1 MITSIKI
8 DRLSYDG
15 KGIGYIDG
23 KVAFVCGALPG
34 EEVSVKVISDKKS
47 YYECEL
53 VDVITRSDKRIESAC
68 PYFNICGGCAYMHV
82 SHSDESEMKAS
93 ALEDI
98 LKRKAGLEVDVKKV
112 MSDKDV
118 CYRNKLSLKVKNYE
132 FGFYK
137 EETHEFVKIDDCLL
151 ASDAIRSVFKLKDY
165 LKFREGNILIRSNFN
180 GEIIIK
186 IDTSDEIKTD
196 ILKIKESVKL
206 VGIILNDRVIYGE
219 DFFIE
224 RVYNYFYKVNV
235 NSFFQVNLD
244 ILGKV
249 IDILR
254 ENSYG
259 VVADLYCGVG
269 TLGIPLKK
277 DKLYG
282 IEIVKEA
289 VIDAIYNAKINKQDN
304 KYMLGS
310 AEVISKINDKI
321 DTIIIDPPR
330 AGLNKKTLDF
340 LINYK
345 SDNLIYMSCN
355 PFTLARDLSI
365 LKDIYEVNDVY
376 YLDMFPKTKH
386 MECLCVLKLK

>member
-1 MITSIKI
+1 MNYIYDIVLNFNKEYYNFFEWNKRDNIVNVKKIPLFLVNNDTFKMFKYDNVTVSSDFINLIKDKTYTYSRIKI
-8 DRLSYDG
+8 GNTSLITNG
-15 KGIGYIDG
+15 K
-23 KVAFVCGALPG
+23 
-34 EEVSVKVISDKKS
+34 EVIFDNNSSLIM
-47 YYECEL
+47 
-53 VDVITRSDKRIESAC
+53 DVNE
-68 PYFNICGGCAYMHV
+68 
-82 SHSDESEMKAS
+82 
-93 ALEDI
+93 
-98 LKRKAGLEVDVKKV
+98 
-112 MSDKDV
+112 
-118 CYRNKLSLKVKNYE
+118 
-132 FGFYK
+132 YK
-137 EETHEFVKIDDCLL
+137 FKID
-151 ASDAIRSVFKLKDY
+151 I
-165 LKFREGNILIRSNFN
+165 
-180 GEIIIK
+180 
-186 IDTSDEIKTD
+186 
-196 ILKIKESVKL
+196 
-206 VGIILNDRVIYGE
+206 
-219 DFFIE
+219 
-224 RVYNYFYKVNV
+224 

-340 LINYK
+340 LVNYK
-345 SDNLIYMSCN
+345 SRNLIYMSCN

>member
-1 MITSIKI
+1 M
-8 DRLSYDG
+8 
-15 KGIGYIDG
+15 
-23 KVAFVCGALPG
+23 
-34 EEVSVKVISDKKS
+34 
-47 YYECEL
+47 
-53 VDVITRSDKRIESAC
+53 
-68 PYFNICGGCAYMHV
+68 
-82 SHSDESEMKAS
+82 
-93 ALEDI
+93 
-98 LKRKAGLEVDVKKV
+98 
-112 MSDKDV
+112 
-118 CYRNKLSLKVKNYE
+118 
-132 FGFYK
+132 
-137 EETHEFVKIDDCLL
+137 
-151 ASDAIRSVFKLKDY
+151 FKLKDC
-165 LKFREGNILIRSNFN
+165 LRFREGNILIRSNFN
-180 GEIIIK
+180 GEVIIK
-186 IDTSDEIKTD
+186 IDTSDEAKID

-206 VGIILNDRVIYGE
+206 VGIILNDKVIYGE

-224 RVYNYFYKVNV
+224 RVHNYFYKVNV

-345 SDNLIYMSCN
+345 SINLIYMSCN